1 MRSETGSYRDISGTT
16 DPPQVHAEFSAV
28 EFDERLLPIYE
39 EHQRHKMALEKQEQ
53 EDNTKIALH
62 LMRDTSE
69 ITKRGQ
75 VIGGGIAIIA
85 LIGGLILVAIDKDA
99 VGSAVLILDAVFV
112 FSQKLVNPAEPIG
125 PSTSKDT

>member
-1 MRSETGSYRDISGTT
+1 MQSEKSSYREVSSVN

-28 EFDERLLPIYE
+28 EFDERLLPSYE

-53 EDNTKIALH
+53 EDNTRIVMQLVS
-62 LMRDTSE
+62 DTSD

-75 VIGGGIAIIA
+75 LIGGGIAIVA

-99 VGSAVLILDAVFV
+99 AGSVVLIIDAVFI
-112 FSQKLVNPAEPIG
+112 FSQKLVKPGEPIR
-125 PSTSKDT
+125 PPKLKE